1 MEEARVAAGVGAFGR
16 GVIGHRRVAEEAGEH
31 RANPIGGVGQ
41 AGRLC
46 SRAQAVDQPRCEA
59 LQVVVHARLAQQTQ
73 RRHASGHGQWIAR
86 QRARLVDGPDG
97 RDLLHDLAATA
108 VCADRQTPADDLA
121 QAGQIRCDAEA
132 FLRPTQRNAKAG
144 DDLVEDQERPLLACH
159 GAQMLEESG
168 LGRNHTHVA
177 RHGLDDHRRDLAWMG
192 LEGVTHGRQVVV
204 RHRHRLGSRR
214 GGHTRRIGLTKRQRS
229 RAGLNKQVVGMT
241 VIATVELEDLVAPG
255 EGSRQT
261 QRAHGG
267 FCARAD
273 EAHQVDAREGLL
285 DNTRQVELGFG
296 GGAVAGAAGRG
307 LLDGGDH
314 AGMRV
319 TGDQRPPG
327 CQVIDVAVVVDVPD
341 GGAFGTRDE
350 AWCAADGAE
359 GSHGRVD
366 AAREQALRLGK
377 QRSGARGG
385 GSDTFGHQPTAVSSL
400 LRAALLSQR
409 ATSLAE

>member
-1 MEEARVAAGVGAFGR
+1 
-16 GVIGHRRVAEEAGEH
+16 
-31 RANPIGGVGQ
+31 
-41 AGRLC
+41 
-46 SRAQAVDQPRCEA
+46 
-59 LQVVVHARLAQQTQ
+59 
-73 RRHASGHGQWIAR
+73 
-86 QRARLVDGPDG
+86 
-97 RDLLHDLAATA
+97 
-108 VCADRQTPADDLA
+108 
-121 QAGQIRCDAEA
+121 
-132 FLRPTQRNAKAG
+132 
-144 DDLVEDQERPLLACH
+144 
-159 GAQMLEESG
+159 
-168 LGRNHTHVA
+168 
-177 RHGLDDHRRDLAWMG
+177 
-192 LEGVTHGRQVVV
+192 
-204 RHRHRLGSRR
+204 
-214 GGHTRRIGLTKRQRS
+214 
-229 RAGLNKQVVGMT
+229 MT